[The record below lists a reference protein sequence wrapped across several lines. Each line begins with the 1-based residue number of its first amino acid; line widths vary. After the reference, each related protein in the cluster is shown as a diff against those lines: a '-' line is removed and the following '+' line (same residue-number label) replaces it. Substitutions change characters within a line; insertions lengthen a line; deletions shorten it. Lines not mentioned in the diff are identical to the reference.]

1 LVIWL
6 RVEFWEATV
15 VAGDSCG
22 TSDLSSISEICFSLK
37 NKDAISVR
45 ELREAFVSFDRF
57 NTLRGTK

>member
-1 LVIWL
+1 
-6 RVEFWEATV
+6 
-15 VAGDSCG
+15 
-22 TSDLSSISEICFSLK
+22 LK